1 MKLEIVNKLT
11 RTAHRAKFKV
21 QKHSPEILMIAGAVG
36 VVASAV
42 MACKATRKLDGILE
56 ENKKHV
62 DDIHEALENK
72 ELIESGRYTEE
83 DARKDLII
91 TYRDTTIDLVKLYG
105 PSVILGGLSLTCM
118 FASHYILRKR
128 NIALAA
134 AYATIDKGFKEYRKR
149 VIDRFGERID
159 YELKHNIKAEEIE
172 TTVVNEDGTE
182 TTAKSVQDV
191 IQGPSD
197 QYSEFARMFDVGN
210 PNWTKNAE
218 LNLVFLRQQER
229 FANEKLRSQGFLFL
243 NDIYD
248 MLGIPKT
255 KAGQIVGWV
264 YDPKDQNSDSYVDFG
279 IYNVYSQPAADF
291 VNGYERS
298 IILDFN
304 VDGNILDRM

>member
-1 MKLEIVNKLT
+1 
-11 RTAHRAKFKV
+11 
-21 QKHSPEILMIAGAVG
+21 
-36 VVASAV
+36 
-42 MACKATRKLDGILE
+42 
-56 ENKKHV
+56 
-62 DDIHEALENK
+62 
-72 ELIESGRYTEE
+72 
-83 DARKDLII
+83 
-91 TYRDTTIDLVKLYG
+91 
-105 PSVILGGLSLTCM
+105 M